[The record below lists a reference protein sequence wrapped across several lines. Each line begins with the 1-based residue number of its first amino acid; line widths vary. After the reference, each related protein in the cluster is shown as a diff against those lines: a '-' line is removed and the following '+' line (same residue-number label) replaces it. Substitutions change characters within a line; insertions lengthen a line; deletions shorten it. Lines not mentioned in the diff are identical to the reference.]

1 MKTLRPRTKFKRKNK
16 NLRRKRMSKM
26 NKSQMKKWANKMTNN
41 LKSKGK
47 RKFRA
52 LRQRKSEDQSM
63 KLS

>member
-1 MKTLRPRTKFKRKNK
+1 
-16 NLRRKRMSKM
+16 
-26 NKSQMKKWANKMTNN
+26 MKKWANKMTNN